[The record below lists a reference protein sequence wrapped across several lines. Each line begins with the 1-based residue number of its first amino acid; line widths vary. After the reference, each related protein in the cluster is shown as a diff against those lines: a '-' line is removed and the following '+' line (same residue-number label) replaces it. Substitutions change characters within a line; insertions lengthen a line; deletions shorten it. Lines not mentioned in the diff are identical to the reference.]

1 MRPAHIVVVT
11 GASGVGKT
19 TLVRALE
26 ARRLVGV
33 RCYYFDSVGVPTAEA
48 MTAQFGSGASWQ
60 EAMTR
65 RWIDQ
70 FIRNEHGA
78 RVAVLD
84 GQVRISMVRSVLA
97 ARGVE
102 ACIILVDCSHAVR
115 EARLR
120 TERRQP
126 ELASRDMAAWAAYL
140 RGQADVLNLP
150 VLDTSTQSVGAA
162 TDALAQLVS
171 AVG

>member
-1 MRPAHIVVVT
+1 
-11 GASGVGKT
+11 
-19 TLVRALE
+19 
-26 ARRLVGV
+26 
-33 RCYYFDSVGVPTAEA
+33 
-48 MTAQFGSGASWQ
+48 
-60 EAMTR
+60 
-65 RWIDQ
+65 
-70 FIRNEHGA
+70 
-78 RVAVLD
+78 
-84 GQVRISMVRSVLA
+84 MVRSVLA